1 MDFVIKS
8 KSKEATFGL
17 GRSLGEVLQGGD
29 VLCLAGDLG
38 AGKTLLTQGI
48 AASLGITS
56 AVTSPTFTLIQEYS
70 ALQEGQS
77 LRLLHMDLYRLE
89 HPEEVEVIGVEDAFQ
104 ADAICIIEWPEIAHD
119 VLPEDRLEIQI
130 QGSGEETRVIKF
142 SFNTG
147 KWQERLQQVFA
158 GQKGLY

>member
-1 MDFVIKS
+1 MDYVIKS
-8 KSKEATFGL
+8 ESKEATLAL
-17 GRSLGEVLQGGD
+17 GRSLGQVLQGGD
-29 VLCLAGDLG
+29 VLCLSGDLG

-70 ALQEGQS
+70 VLSQGKP
-77 LRLLHMDLYRLE
+77 LRLIHMDLYRLE

-104 ADAICIIEWPEIAHD
+104 ADAICIIEWPEVAHD

-130 QGSGEETRVIKF
+130 QGSGEETRVITF
-142 SFNTG
+142 AFQTEN
-147 KWQERLQQVFA
+147 WQDRLRQVLE
-158 GQKGLY
+158 G

>member
-1 MDFVIKS
+1 MDYVIKS
-8 KSKEATFGL
+8 ESKEATLEL

-29 VLCLAGDLG
+29 VICLFGDLG
-38 AGKTLLTQGI
+38 ARKTLLTQGI

-56 AVTSPTFTLIQEYS
+56 AVTSPTFTLIQEYT
-70 ALQEGQS
+70 ALREGQS
-77 LRLLHMDLYRLE
+77 LRLIHMDLYRLE

-119 VLPEDRLEIQI
+119 VLPEDSLEIQI

-142 SFNTG
+142 GFRTG
-147 KWQERLQQVFA
+147 NWQERLQPVLV
-158 GQKGLY
+158 GQKGQY

>member
-1 MDFVIKS
+1 MDYVIKS
-8 KSKEATFGL
+8 ESKEATFEL

-29 VLCLAGDLG
+29 VLCLFGDLG

-48 AASLGITS
+48 AVSLGITS

-70 ALQEGQS
+70 ALREGQS
-77 LRLLHMDLYRLE
+77 LRFIHMDLYRLE

-119 VLPEDRLEIQI
+119 FLPEDRLEIQI
-130 QGSGEETRVIKF
+130 QGSGEEIRIIKF
-142 SFNTG
+142 GFRTG
-147 KWQERLQQVFA
+147 NWQERLPRVLA
-158 GQKGLY
+158 GQKGQY